1 MAKTEINERDAKLIQ
16 WLNEAYAKEAELEM
30 DLAAHITL
38 TEKTAY
44 KKRLQAHLKE
54 TREHKRAVASRIR
67 ALGGEPAAP
76 STLPGLPTVL
86 GEVTGK
92 AVAAV
97 KGQVGAARALV
108 TDAAETQLRNAQ
120 EELREEHVE
129 IAIYQRLE
137 TFGEAVGD
145 RETEQL
151 ARRIRREEERM
162 AKYLTTELSRLT
174 KDVVRSQVPRE
185 QRTTPGSRRQRRSPR
200 TRAAT
205 A

>member
-54 TREHKRAVASRIR
+54 TREHKRAVASPDQGAGRR
-67 ALGGEPAAP
+67 ARCPVNPAGPADR
-76 STLPGLPTVL
+76 PGR
-86 GEVTGK
+86 GH
-92 AVAAV
+92 
-97 KGQVGAARALV
+97 GQGRRCGQGPGRCRPGAGDRQ
-108 TDAAETQLRNAQ
+108 AETQLRNAQ